1 MTAPNLLGKEEFE
14 EAVAIVVAKYRD
26 YLRRCSPA
34 ADEDPKAFTA
44 WHAGGRA
51 ALAHLE
57 HLLKLFKPPSGSAE
71 ATVPGEDLLAQ
82 ASSDMGPPDDE
93 E

>member
-1 MTAPNLLGKEEFE
+1 M
-14 EAVAIVVAKYRD
+14 AIVVAKYSD
-26 YLRRCSPA
+26 YLRRCSPS

-57 HLLKLFKPPSGSAE
+57 HLLKLLKPTGGAAE
-71 ATVPGEDLLAQ
+71 AVAAGEDLLAQ